1 MDVMHYAAVTYSTVI
16 TDISIYVAVSQVNLN
31 DLTMLFVIINHGC
44 KVAFIFCVFV
54 VAFDNCVSAMAF
66 MTKPDSKM
74 TSKSIFLNELRES
87 RSGNPIV
94 SNKNPKNLDILLSNM
109 IVDNPTKE
117 PSSTASL
124 MKFSKGKWDVVYAPH
139 IKTLGKVL
147 FADFQVFYKFL
158 DIKDDKK
165 LGIIS
170 NVYYDSKLFGKGWL
184 NTQGVSSDIEV
195 TLLPMDYLRNF
206 TLYHV

>member
-1 MDVMHYAAVTYSTVI
+1 
-16 TDISIYVAVSQVNLN
+16 
-31 DLTMLFVIINHGC
+31 MLFVIISHGC
-44 KVAFIFCVFV
+44 KVAFIICVFT
-54 VAFDNCVSAMAF
+54 VAFDNLVSALAF

-74 TSKSIFLNELRES
+74 SSKSIFLNELRES
-87 RSGNPIV
+87 RSGNPIL

-109 IVDNPTKE
+109 IIDNPTKE

-124 MKFSKGKWDVVYAPH
+124 MKFSKGKWDVVFAPH

-147 FADFQVFYKFL
+147 LADFQVFYEFF

-184 NTQGVSSDIEV
+184 NTQGVSSAIQLTVLTKDQ
-195 TLLPMDYLRNF
+195 LRYLAM
-206 TLYHV
+206 YHV

>member
-1 MDVMHYAAVTYSTVI
+1 MHF
-16 TDISIYVAVSQVNLN
+16 VS
-31 DLTMLFVIINHGC
+31 INHGC
-44 KVAFIFCVFV
+44 MVAFIFCLFI
-54 VAFDNCVSAMAF
+54 VASNNCVYALAF
-66 MTKPDSKM
+66 MTTPDSKM
-74 TSKSIFLNELRES
+74 SSKSIFLNELRES
-87 RSGNPIV
+87 RSGNPIL

-109 IVDNPTKE
+109 INDNPTKE

-184 NTQGVSSDIEV
+184 NTQGMSPIRFSVLAVDE
-195 TLLPMDYLRNF
+195 LRIL
-206 TLYHV
+206 TICHV